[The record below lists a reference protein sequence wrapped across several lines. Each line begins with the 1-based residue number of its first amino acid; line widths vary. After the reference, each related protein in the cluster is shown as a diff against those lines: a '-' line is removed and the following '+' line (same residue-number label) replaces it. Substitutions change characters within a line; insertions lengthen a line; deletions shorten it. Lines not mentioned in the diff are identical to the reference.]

1 MKLGYARTSTEEQKA
16 GMEAQVRD
24 LLADGCLPHI
34 YKEHISSVAD
44 HRPEL
49 EAIIDSLA
57 PGMTL
62 VVTKLDRLA
71 RSTIGL
77 WRIIERLEVRGAG
90 LRILNFGGET
100 VDTKSATGK
109 LILTI
114 FAGFAQF
121 EREMMLERQ
130 AVGIVKAKEEGKY
143 TGRKS
148 NTDAPAVVR
157 LKRQGMSIREI
168 AAHLEIGRGAV
179 LRALG
184 RQEAA

>member
-1 MKLGYARTSTEEQKA
+1 MLIGYARTSTEEQKA
-16 GMEAQVRD
+16 GLEAQVRD
-24 LLADGCLPHI
+24 LYDARCADVVS
-34 YKEHISSVAD
+34 EHISSVAD
-44 HRPEL
+44 RPNL
-49 EAIIDSLA
+49 DWLIDHTLL
-57 PGMTL
+57 PGDTL

-77 WRIIERLEVRGAG
+77 WQIVQRLEAKGTA

-130 AVGIVKAKEEGKY
+130 AVGIVKAKAEGKY
-143 TGRKS
+143 KGRKVKAES
-148 NTDAPAVVR
+148 RQVVKLHRDGLTVPEISAR
-157 LKRQGMSIREI
+157 LQ
-168 AAHLEIGRGAV
+168 IGRSAV
-179 LRALG
+179 YRALG
-184 RQEAA
+184 KEAA